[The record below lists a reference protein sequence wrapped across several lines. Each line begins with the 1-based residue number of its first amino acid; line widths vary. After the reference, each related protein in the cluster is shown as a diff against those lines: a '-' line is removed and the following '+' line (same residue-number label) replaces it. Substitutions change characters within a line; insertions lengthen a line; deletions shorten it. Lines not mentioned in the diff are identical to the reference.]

1 MTISVNYQKRKNTN
15 LFNQFQ
21 TNKNINLTNVQNY
34 IPIYDR
40 FFSLN
45 NTNWNAINLNHQWS
59 ISDIKD
65 SKKRRMMMKTNMFL
79 LVNLKI
85 LTMTMISRQH
95 KMFLSK
101 WPHS

>member
-65 SKKRRMMMKTNMFL
+65 SKKRRTMTKTNMFL

-85 LTMTMISRQH
+85 SMTMMISRQH

-101 WPHS
+101 WHHS

>member
-1 MTISVNYQKRKNTN
+1 MTISVNYQKRKNLN

-45 NTNWNAINLNHQWS
+45 STNTN
-59 ISDIKD
+59 
-65 SKKRRMMMKTNMFL
+65 T
-79 LVNLKI
+79 
-85 LTMTMISRQH
+85 
-95 KMFLSK
+95 
-101 WPHS
+101 PHTFRF